1 MQNKKIF
8 IACDTDSISKI
19 KKIISQTNTDKL
31 NIYYKFGLQFFYSRN
46 GRSFLGKL
54 NKKFFL
60 DLKLNDIPQ
69 TCLSAINSIK
79 DLKNCRYITVH
90 ASGGLN
96 MLKAVKK
103 EVRKINKKIKVL
115 GVTVLTSLDNK
126 SLKQIGHTKSVE
138 KLVLHQFNLCKLAGL
153 DGLVCSAKEANLF
166 KNKNKNFEIVC
177 PGIRFTKKSSNDQK
191 RISTARDAYYKYGAS
206 AIVLGRPVTRGNIK
220 NNLRKLINHLHK

>member
-1 MQNKKIF
+1 MPNKKIF
-8 IACDTDSISKI
+8 IACDTSSISKI
-19 KKIISQTNTDKL
+19 KKIINQTSTDRL
-31 NIYYKFGLQFFYSRN
+31 NIYYKFGLQLFYSKK
-46 GRSFLGKL
+46 GRSFLAKL

-90 ASGGLN
+90 ASGGLS

-103 EVRKINKKIKVL
+103 ESRKINKRIKVL

-126 SLKQIGHTKSVE
+126 SLKETGHTKSIK

-153 DGLVCSAKEANLF
+153 DGVVCSAKEANLF

-177 PGIRFTKKSSNDQK
+177 PGIRFASDYSNDQK
-191 RISTARDAYYKYGAS
+191 RISTARDAFYKFGAS
-206 AIVLGRPVTRGNIK
+206 AIVLGRPVTQGNIK
-220 NNLRKLINHLHK
+220 NNLRKLINHLNR